1 MPLNVLL
8 WTALFLSAVVILEIP
23 IAALLYTRLR
33 RQKKRLPETPLSFL
47 GISLAAAYAL
57 PLAISVLLLLAEA
70 IVLFYFIWSFA
81 AAARRLSVA
90 APRESDAVEE
100 APVPDAAAAPLH
112 RDRRH
117 GHRHDP
123 NIAAYLRML
132 AGIRRNQRNR
142 AIVNL
147 ETLSAHFESHE
158 PVTIHSLK
166 EKKLIPAK
174 TDHVKILGKGTLDK
188 LLHVEAHDFSDEAME
203 AIFLT
208 GGRAT
213 QIV

>member
-1 MPLNVLL
+1 MPLNALF
-8 WTALFLSAVVILEIP
+8 WSALFLSAVVILEIP
-23 IAALLYTRLR
+23 VAALLYARLR
-33 RQKKRLPETPLSFL
+33 LQKKQTPQRLYSFF
-47 GISLAAAYAL
+47 GITLTAAHAL

-70 IVLFYFIWSFA
+70 IVLLYFILSFA
-81 AAARRLSVA
+81 AALRRSAIEEPKTLDAEESAPAPA
-90 APRESDAVEE
+90 ASTPS
-100 APVPDAAAAPLH
+100 P
-112 RDRRH
+112 RH

-123 NIAAYLRML
+123 SIAAYLRML
-132 AGIRRNQRNR
+132 AGGKRYQRR

-147 ETLSAHFESHE
+147 ETLAAHFESHE

-166 EKKLIPAK
+166 EKNLIHAK
-174 TDHVKILGKGTLDK
+174 TDHIKILGKGTLDK